1 MVCNIR
7 SIVTGLTDII
17 FPPRCLICGT
27 LLKENE
33 SSFFCSGCRSRI
45 NFVKSPQCTRCGLPF
60 QNTED
65 EDHLCGEC
73 ILSKPFFSTARAL
86 GKYEGALMEAIH
98 LFKYKGKI
106 TIGKT
111 LGKLMAQAE
120 YNSLN
125 IRDYSLIIPIPL
137 HRKKLA
143 ERGFNQS
150 LILAREIAAEFSM
163 PLDFTTLKRNV
174 YTKSQT
180 TLTRNE
186 RKSNVKG
193 AFEINN
199 PGVIKGK
206 RILLIDDVFTTGSTA
221 RECSRMLIRHRADEV
236 AVLTL
241 ARTVH

>member
-1 MVCNIR
+1 
-7 SIVTGLTDII
+7 
-17 FPPRCLICGT
+17 
-27 LLKENE
+27 
-33 SSFFCSGCRSRI
+33 
-45 NFVKSPQCTRCGLPF
+45 
-60 QNTED
+60 
-65 EDHLCGEC
+65 
-73 ILSKPFFSTARAL
+73 
-86 GKYEGALMEAIH
+86 
-98 LFKYKGKI
+98 
-106 TIGKT
+106 
-111 LGKLMAQAE
+111 MAQAE

-125 IRDYSLIIPIPL
+125 IKNYSLIIPIPL

-150 LILAREIAAEFSM
+150 LILAREIAVKFSM

-193 AFEINN
+193 AFEVKN
-199 PGVIKGK
+199 PGVIKGE

-221 RECSRMLIRHRADEV
+221 RECSRMLIRHKADEV

>member
-1 MVCNIR
+1 MVCNIK

-27 LLKENE
+27 PLMENE
-33 SSFFCSGCRSRI
+33 NYSFCPGCRSRI
-45 NFVKSPQCTRCGLPF
+45 NCVRSPQCTRCGLPF
-60 QNTED
+60 QSTED
-65 EDHLCGEC
+65 EDHLCEEC

-86 GKYEGALMEAIH
+86 GKYEGTLLEAIH

-125 IRDYSLIIPIPL
+125 IRDYTLIIPIPL

-150 LILAREIAAEFSM
+150 LILAREIAVRFSI

-180 TLTRNE
+180 SLKKNE

-193 AFEINN
+193 AFEVKT
-199 PGVIKGK
+199 PGKIKGEK
-206 RILLIDDVFTTGSTA
+206 ILLIDDVFTTGSTA
-221 RECSRMLIRHRADEV
+221 RECSRMLIRHKADEV

-241 ARTVH
+241 ARAVR